1 MALVVALLGCSRS
14 DPTPEQEENG
24 PARPTTMTQARINRL
39 HPDFPVVEGEY
50 RMTEG
55 WSIILPKRFNRRV
68 EGNSLVIWR
77 PGFTIWIT
85 VWGND
90 RNESKEEQLAW
101 IKTKM
106 SPDAFDLE
114 ELSDDG
120 VLRFAYRLKEKSDD
134 NRVAALY
141 GFAFGD
147 DGYVQTAIYFDD
159 EAALQMAKTI
169 WKSLKERPVRTP

>member
-1 MALVVALLGCSRS
+1 MAVALLGCSRS
-14 DPTPEQEENG
+14 EPASEQGENG
-24 PARPTTMTQARINRL
+24 PAGPATMTQAKTGTL

-55 WSIILPKRFNRRV
+55 WSITLPKKFNRRFDD
-68 EGNSLVIWR
+68 NSLVIWR

-101 IKTKM
+101 FKKRM

-114 ELSDDG
+114 ELSDNG
-120 VLRFAYRLKEKSDD
+120 VLRFAYRLKERSDD

-159 EAALQMAKTI
+159 EDALPIAKTI
-169 WKSLKERPVRTP
+169 WMSLKPRPVKG